1 MNAVRLQALHTTLQN
16 YAHHSTSCSTGGREL
31 FPSVGSTT
39 KGTRN
44 MRAEKPAMAMQEQR
58 KEV

>member
-1 MNAVRLQALHTTLQN
+1 MEW
-16 YAHHSTSCSTGGREL
+16 HS
-31 FPSVGSTT
+31 PKVGSTT

-58 KEV
+58 KDV